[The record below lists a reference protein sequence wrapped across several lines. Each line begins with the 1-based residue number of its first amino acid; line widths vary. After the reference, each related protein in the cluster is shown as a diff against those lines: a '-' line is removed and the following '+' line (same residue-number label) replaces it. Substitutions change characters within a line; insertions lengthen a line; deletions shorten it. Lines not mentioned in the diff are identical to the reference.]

1 MSLLNIWHFRQ
12 ATKIRL
18 DSYLYLLSYSL
29 GLALGLAVSNT
40 LILLLPK
47 PICLFIVKL
56 GWDILPLFISRID
69 LYAIS
74 LK

>member
-12 ATKIRL
+12 ATKSRL
-18 DSYLYLLSYSL
+18 DLYSYLLSYSL

>member
-18 DSYLYLLSYSL
+18 DLYLYLLSYSL

-69 LYAIS
+69 LYPIN